1 MLNRMMAFSP
11 SSLSEMFSGN
21 LAKMQARLS
30 DTGDVQYV
38 LTLGEQVINV
48 NELIGRPV
56 SLRFIQQ
63 IHCTACGRKTNKS
76 FNQGYCY
83 PCFTSLAQCDSCIMS
98 PEKCHFQAGTCRE
111 PQWGEEFC
119 NREHFVYLANSTG
132 IKVGITRGTQLP
144 TRWLD
149 QGAVQGLPIARVA
162 TRQIS
167 GLFETIFK
175 QHIAD
180 KTNWRALLKEDAS
193 VIDLAAQRDHLFA
206 LCRDEIQALQQR
218 FGIDQVQLLDDAPV
232 TGIRYP
238 VEAYPKKIN
247 SHNLDKEP
255 HLTGT
260 LLGIK
265 GQYWILDNAVINIRK
280 YTGYRVELAI

>member
-1 MLNRMMAFSP
+1 MMAFSP

-21 LAKMQARLS
+21 LSKMQARLS
-30 DTGDVQYV
+30 DTGDVQY
-38 LTLGEQVINV
+38 LLSLGEHAINV
-48 NELIGRPV
+48 NELIGKPV

-206 LCRDEIQALQQR
+206 LCRDEIQTLQQR
-218 FGIDQVQLLDDAPV
+218 FGIDKVQLLDDAPV

-238 VEAYPKKIN
+238 VEAYPQKIN